1 MPEALVPYENIEE
14 RIKQLEQYLQ
24 NLLQI
29 SLYRNHHET
38 VSVSMIGHEALSI
51 ASGCRAAGQPVLQPL

>member
-1 MPEALVPYENIEE
+1 MPEALVPYENMEQ
-14 RIKQLEQYLQ
+14 RIRQLESYLQ

-38 VSVSMIGHEALSI
+38 VRVTQTVNKTLSNG
-51 ASGCRAAGQPVLQPL
+51 SGT

>member
-1 MPEALVPYENIEE
+1 LVPYESIEE
-14 RIKQLEQYLQ
+14 RMKQLEQYLQ

-38 VSVSMIGHEALSI
+38 VSTVTIKAD
-51 ASGCRAAGQPVLQPL
+51 AAILAEISCLADIMRQ